1 MMHCTLHTSFP
12 VSPQRKKIDPL
23 YFRVSFSGRLGRH
36 AQQTLICIKSTIKA
50 LDKDVRYD
58 QRELRIY
65 LGIFFI
71 FSVIKRDIPTINSKR
86 CINE

>member
-1 MMHCTLHTSFP
+1 MMYCTLHTSFP

-23 YFRVSFSGRLGRH
+23 YFRVTSGRLGKTE
-36 AQQTLICIKSTIKA
+36 QQTLICIKSTIKA

-71 FSVIKRDIPTINSKR
+71 FSVIKRDIPTINPKR